1 MAGMVLFGLD
11 RGGGKT
17 MMIAV
22 SEVGVLDGGRCP
34 MERELVALVERVIPV
49 SETDW
54 PTQYTDI
61 VVEIIVGNEVKGMV
75 S

>member
-1 MAGMVLFGLD
+1 MAGMALFGLD

-17 MMIAV
+17 MMIVV

-34 MERELVALVERVIPV
+34 MERELVVQVARVIL
-49 SETDW
+49 ETETGW
-54 PTQYTDI
+54 PNQYTDI